1 MLVAKTLE
9 YPLRRVALLAVNRP
23 VLNQNTIDDI
33 REGASVPVQL
43 RALRRLTAPV
53 TRRNRIRQYLDNR
66 LAVDPEPPS
75 RSPSAQS
82 LSMTRQ
88 PHTAI

>member
-33 REGASVPVQL
+33 RESVQL